1 MREERVQTEREVER
15 VVFILVDRESE
26 SERTGTGTKWARGL

>member
-1 MREERVQTEREVER
+1 MREKREYRQREVER